1 MPFAKSYIFPDS
13 SLPALNLATFLAL
26 ILITAPVCGLR
37 PLRAALLLTEN
48 VPKPT
53 SVTLPPPFKVLV
65 TASTKESKEALACVL
80 VTPASSAIL
89 AINSALFIIILFD
102 FLTVTNIE
110 AFSLQENYLLIFFA
124 HPVLLKPAIGKGFKS
139 VIEK

>member
-1 MPFAKSYIFPDS
+1 MIINKKSKIQLLHLAFRNFYENQIFDDS

-37 PLRAALLLTEN
+37 PLRAALLLTEK

-53 SVTLPPPFKVLV
+53 SVTLPPPLRVLV
-65 TASTKESKEALACVL
+65 TAVVKESKAALACVL

-89 AINSALFIIILFD
+89 AISSALFIIILFD

-110 AFSLQENYLLIFFA
+110 GFSMQ
-124 HPVLLKPAIGKGFKS
+124 
-139 VIEK
+139 